1 MLVNATLEDLGNDN
15 SPTPLTVY
23 RDGMRA
29 EPFTSLAGVYDRIME
44 DVEYEDWA
52 EFILELARQRG
63 WTGGAMLDVGCGTGN
78 ATQPMVSAGYEV
90 IGVDL
95 SEAMLDVA
103 RAKMPGVRFVR
114 TDVKVLRLGRTFSL
128 AFSVF
133 DALNNLLDEA
143 DFGLAMTRVLQHL
156 EPGGLF
162 IFDANT
168 TVGLRDL
175 WEGGRVE
182 GWVDDVYYRWI
193 HTFDEATGLAQ
204 VEAYCETADGDFT
217 EIHTERP
224 YDPPQLRRLLRA
236 AGFEDVAALSFPSG
250 LPASRD
256 AARVWMVARRP
267 A

>member
-1 MLVNATLEDLGNDN
+1 M
-15 SPTPLTVY
+15 SVY

-52 EFILELARQRG
+52 AFILELARQRG

-78 ATQPMVSAGYEV
+78 ATAPMVNAGYEV

-95 SEAMLDVA
+95 SEAMLEVA
-103 RAKMPGVRFVR
+103 RAKMPGVGFVR
-114 TDVKVLRLGRTFSL
+114 SDVTELQLGRTFSL

-133 DALNNLLDEA
+133 DALNNLLEEA
-143 DFGLAMTRVLQHL
+143 ALGAAMARVLQHL

-182 GWVDDVYYRWI
+182 GWVDEVYYRWI

-204 VEAYCETADGDFT
+204 VEAYCETAEGDFT

-224 YDPPQLRRLLRA
+224 YDPPQLRRLLLA

-267 A
+267 ADSEARTPAGQDLNPLR